1 MPFMVQLHMMVQHI
15 WKKMNSQL
23 INNFKQSTIIHSTI
37 IQQQMYFLIVFI
49 SVQRFIRT

>member
-1 MPFMVQLHMMVQHI
+1 MCVKMVEEIFVNTSPIMILVQLHMMVQHI

-37 IQQQMYFLIVFI
+37 I
-49 SVQRFIRT
+49 